1 MLFMVRYHLL
11 SRSNKCLTDD
21 NPFVRVVQA
30 GGPVGLLSPTP
41 TPPPERV
48 SPQHW
53 LTLSSKCVQNS
64 TAPPISL
71 LLPGPSPPPS
81 SLSFL
86 HLPLGLRPLKP
97 SRDPLE
103 MQYRSVIPQFR
114 IPLGFSS
121 FQEKALLLPSQ
132 GVQAHLSL
140 TLTLLRLFQPQ
151 WPPLFW
157 AT

>member
-1 MLFMVRYHLL
+1 MHKSQQSQLSCLHENLEVNLDFSLLHLICQQMKY
-11 SRSNKCLTDD
+11 S
-21 NPFVRVVQA
+21 
-30 GGPVGLLSPTP
+30 
-41 TPPPERV
+41 
-48 SPQHW
+48 
-53 LTLSSKCVQNS
+53 LSSKCVQNS

-157 AT
+157 ATRGQPCLRAPMVLIPR

>member
-1 MLFMVRYHLL
+1 MVRYHLV
-11 SRSNKCLTDD
+11 SRSNECLTDD
-21 NPFVRVVQA
+21 T
-30 GGPVGLLSPTP
+30 LLLELFRLEVLLDFSL
-41 TPPPERV
+41 PPPPRPELV

-140 TLTLLRLFQPQ
+140 TLTLLCLFQPQ